1 MKKKKEKNWN
11 KNKNPK
17 EQEQEQKIQN
27 PQDYFLISPSLFLSL
42 SEFLSFSHTLSS
54 LPQIGVAQI
63 AVVWCLLMG
72 SRGSPWVRW
81 L

>member
-54 LPQIGVAQI
+54 LPQIGLEA
-63 AVVWCLLMG
+63 LG
-72 SRGSPWVRW
+72 R
-81 L
+81 